1 MESHTLSTM
10 QTKSTHGTL
19 KPHLNVS
26 DLTMQSPNQLASTT
40 TLSPN
45 SLIGFQCGDPCKVQ
59 DPVKQLPMVEEIL
72 AAEAPPPRTLRIKH
86 EEFYQWRQV
95 LGAFQKNV
103 QSTIKDAYK

>member
-1 MESHTLSTM
+1 MESLTLSTIPI
-10 QTKSTHGTL
+10 KSTHGTL

-26 DLTMQSPNQLASTT
+26 DLTMQSQNQSHSTT

-45 SLIGFQCGDPCKVQ
+45 SLIGFQSGDQCKVQ
-59 DPVKQLPMVEEIL
+59 DPVKQLPTVEEIL
-72 AAEAPPPRTLRIKH
+72 AAEVPPSRTLKITH

-103 QSTIKDAYK
+103 QSTIKDGYK